1 MRTERRP
8 PFYLPVLF
16 VFFALVISC
25 EDKPDF
31 IGRELLPS
39 SDDFSVIFDS
49 TELVYGYTKY
59 ADSIRSGYKLIS
71 LLGNTNDLFFGS
83 SNAEIVTTISSSY
96 TSKGFGSNPG
106 EDSVIL
112 SIRWVED
119 LIGEDFSPI
128 NVKVYEFNEL
138 IQYDSSYYSSWD
150 ISGKYREPEIGS
162 TTIFPGDTMARIY
175 ITDREFIDKFLMAED
190 SILSDPLNLQAYM
203 YGLYY
208 TTDKTFDEG
217 HIFHINFDDTDNLL
231 RFYYHNDSAAEL
243 TQYYSL
249 DNSSNGKFNLFKHN
263 PAGPLEDYLQN
274 GSQNDSLIFVQSMAG
289 VSSLISFPELTNWID
304 SMPIAINEA
313 RLIFPVAD
321 SNVTLQ
327 KSKYLPGE
335 LSLYMVQED
344 GSYARTYDNI
354 LNADDTWGQYNSD
367 LHSYVFD
374 LKVHIQSIVK
384 GEIDNLGLVVVPTS
398 TGEVNVRTG
407 LNGWNNIDAGKRMRL
422 EIIYTKL

>member
-8 PFYLPVLF
+8 PFYLLVLF
-16 VFFALVISC
+16 VFFALFTCC

-39 SDDFSVIFDS
+39 ADDFNVTFDS
-49 TELVYGYTKY
+49 MELVYGYTKY
-59 ADSIRSGYKLIS
+59 ADSIRSGYKQIS

-96 TSKGFGSNPG
+96 TSKGFGSNAA

-112 SIRWVED
+112 SLRWEEE
-119 LIGEDFSPI
+119 LSGEDFSPI
-128 NVKVYEFNEL
+128 NVHVYEFSEL

-162 TTIFPGDTMARIY
+162 TTISPGDTMARIY

-190 SILSDPLNLQAYM
+190 SILNYPLNLQAYI

-208 TTDKTFDEG
+208 TTDETFDEG
-217 HIFHINFDDTDNLL
+217 HIFHINFDNTDNLL
-231 RFYYHNDSAAEL
+231 KFYYHNDSAAEL
-243 TQYYSL
+243 TQWYSL
-249 DNSSNGKFNLFKHN
+249 DNSTNGKFNLFKHD
-263 PAGPLEDYLQN
+263 PADPLKGYLQN

-289 VSSLISFPELTNWID
+289 VSSIIRFPELSNWID

-313 RLIFPVAD
+313 RLTLPVAD

-354 LNADDTWGQYNSD
+354 LDADDTWGQYNAD

-374 LKVHIQSIVK
+374 LKIHIQSIVQ
-384 GEIDNLGLVVVPTS
+384 GDIDNLGLVVVPS
-398 TGEVNVRTG
+398 RTGEVNVRTG
-407 LNGWNNIDAGKRMRL
+407 LNGWNNMDPGRRIRL
-422 EIIYTKL
+422 EIIYTRL